1 MVCNNENFEEMIKTL
16 FLIQNKIYD
25 NKYTDDTAT
34 RFKDLCSKKKLYFFG
49 VGYYA
54 KALPKY
60 LNKKYDVT
68 VDGQYDW
75 FEKEDDEVNQRAF
88 KLANMYYKIDEKK
101 RAKVNSKIP
110 LLTKEEFYKDPEN
123 TVIFLNYDNPI
134 VEPYILFSL
143 GFKNLYYLQTLAG
156 EIMQNIMPPKKFDI
170 YDRLDT
176 MRTDFCFSDMD
187 IAKISTVYYSLSDE
201 KSKKV
206 FFNLLKVKITSDVTY
221 SQEVLDA
228 STVHY
233 FDKEVMSLGD
243 EEVLIDCGANIGD
256 TVESFYKC
264 TNGKFKYIYAF
275 EPDETNFNR
284 MINYINTLDC
294 KDKITP
300 LKCGVGY
307 KDETVYIINPGSTTT
322 AITTTPT
329 EFKIEVKT
337 ISSTIKHIP
346 TLIKMDIEGYE
357 ICALLGA
364 MDLIKTHKPKL
375 AISIYHKFDDLWNIP
390 ALIKMWVPE
399 YKISIRQYAFDRTET
414 VLYAT
419 IN

>member
-1 MVCNNENFEEMIKTL
+1 MI
-16 FLIQNKIYD
+16 
-25 NKYTDDTAT
+25 
-34 RFKDLCSKKKLYFFG
+34 
-49 VGYYA
+49 
-54 KALPKY
+54 
-60 LNKKYDVT
+60 
-68 VDGQYDW
+68 
-75 FEKEDDEVNQRAF
+75 
-88 KLANMYYKIDEKK
+88 
-101 RAKVNSKIP
+101 
-110 LLTKEEFYKDPEN
+110 
-123 TVIFLNYDNPI
+123 
-134 VEPYILFSL
+134 
-143 GFKNLYYLQTLAG
+143 
-156 EIMQNIMPPKKFDI
+156 
-170 YDRLDT
+170 
-176 MRTDFCFSDMD
+176 
-187 IAKISTVYYSLSDE
+187 
-201 KSKKV
+201 
-206 FFNLLKVKITSDVTY
+206 
-221 SQEVLDA
+221 
-228 STVHY
+228 
-233 FDKEVMSLGD
+233 GD

-256 TVESFYKC
+256 TIQSFYKA

-284 MINYINTLDC
+284 MINYIRTLYW

-337 ISSTIKHIP
+337 IPSTIKHIP

-364 MDLIKTHKPKL
+364 MNLIKTHKPKL

-419 IN
+419 TN

>member
-1 MVCNNENFEEMIKTL
+1 MNHDNEDFEEMIKTL
-16 FLIQNKIYD
+16 FLIQNKIY
-25 NKYTDDTAT
+25 NNVYTKNSIEN
-34 RFKDLCSKKKLYFFG
+34 FKDLCSKKKLYFFG

-54 KALPKY
+54 KSLPKY
-60 LNKKYDVT
+60 LNKKYNVK

-75 FEKEDDEVNQRAF
+75 FGKEDDQVNQGAF
-88 KLANMYYKIDEKK
+88 KLANVFYKVDEIK
-101 RAKVNSKIP
+101 RNKINKEIP
-110 LLTKEEFYKDPEN
+110 LITKEEFYKDPEN

-156 EIMQNIMPPKKFDI
+156 EIMQNVIPPKKFDI

-187 IAKISTVYYSLSDE
+187 IAKISTVYYSLNDE

-221 SQEVLDA
+221 SQEVLDPY
-228 STVHY
+228 TIHY
-233 FDKEVMSLGD
+233 FDKDILSLSE

-256 TVESFYKC
+256 TIESFYKC
-264 TNGKFKYIYAF
+264 TKGKFKHIYSY

-284 MINYINTLDC
+284 MMEYVNTLDC
-294 KDKITP
+294 KEKITP
-300 LKCGVGY
+300 LKCGVGQ

-322 AITTTPT
+322 AITTTQT
-329 EFKIEVKT
+329 DFKIEVKT
-337 ISSTIKHIP
+337 IASTINHIP
-346 TLIKMDIEGYE
+346 TLIKMDVEGYE

-364 MDLIKTHKPKL
+364 MNLIKTHKPKL
-375 AISIYHKFDDLWNIP
+375 ALSIYHKFDDLWNIP

-414 VLYAT
+414 VLYAS
-419 IN
+419 ID